1 VTVTGD
7 AGTDPGVRRDELAAN
22 LAAVR
27 RRLTVACAAAGRP
40 SDDVTLVVVTKTWP
54 ASDVHH
60 LAALGVTDVGESRD
74 QEAAAK
80 HAACAGLG
88 LRWHFVGQVQT
99 NKARSVAGYADV
111 VHSVDRGR
119 LVSALS
125 RGAIAAQRE
134 LRCLVQVA
142 LDDTPGEI
150 GPRGGARPDLV
161 PQLLDALVAAPGL
174 VAGGVMA
181 VAPHHADPAR
191 AFARLAEIAADVG
204 RRVPGA
210 VDVSAGMSGDLEA
223 AVAAGATHVRVGTA
237 VFGSR
242 PPLR

>member
-1 VTVTGD
+1 MA
-7 AGTDPGVRRDELAAN
+7 AGGHPQGRRSELAAN

-27 RRLTVACAAAGRP
+27 RRIAAACADAGRAEGEI
-40 SDDVTLVVVTKTWP
+40 TLVVVSKTWP

-80 HAACAGLG
+80 HAGCADLG

-111 VHSVDRGR
+111 VHSVDRAR

-125 RGAIAAQRE
+125 RAATAARRE

-142 LDDTPGEI
+142 LDDSPGEI
-150 GPRGGARPDLV
+150 GPRGGARWDLV
-161 PQLLDALVAAPGL
+161 PRLLDALVAAPGL

-181 VAPHHADPAR
+181 VAPRHADPAR
-191 AFARLAEIAADVG
+191 AYARLAEIAADA
-204 RRVPGA
+204 RRQVPGA